1 MVKTTHKSDAVSLCL
16 EVDQLMKL
24 KGVRACKLQLGTARN
39 KVAKSIFRDVHS
51 RFSVVKGCIKKS

>member
-1 MVKTTHKSDAVSLCL
+1 MVKTTRVIMVQTTHKSDAVSFCL

-39 KVAKSIFRDVHS
+39 KIASIFSGMVE
-51 RFSVVKGCIKKS
+51 